1 MFKEK
6 NCRDCKF
13 RSPLFNLLSDNELD
27 LIDQKRFEVRF
38 RAGETIRKQGT
49 YLSHVIS
56 LNAGLAKLYLEG
68 IDNRNVILRIISPTN
83 FIGGPGLYVDQRH
96 HYSVTALVDS
106 VACFIEREVFKEI
119 IHLNKNFAAEF
130 IKDLSNNTLTTYN
143 RLINLTQ
150 KQIPGRMADALVY
163 LSDEIFKSKS
173 FKLLLSKQDLADLSG
188 MSKDSAVK
196 GLRSFKEEGIIDMNK
211 DLIEI
216 LDYETLK
223 KISKIG

>member
-1 MFKEK
+1 MVHEK

-13 RSPLFNLLSDNELD
+13 RSPLFNFLSEKEFD
-27 LIDQKRFEVRF
+27 LINQNRFEVKF
-38 RAGETIRKQGT
+38 KAGETIRKQGT

-56 LNAGLAKLYLEG
+56 LNKGLAKLYLEG

-96 HYSVTALVDS
+96 HYTVTALIES

-119 IHLNKNFAAEF
+119 IHSNRNFAEEF

-173 FKLLLSKQDLADLSG
+173 FKILLSKQDLADLSG
-188 MSKDSAVK
+188 MSKDSAVR

-211 DLIEI
+211 DLITL
-216 LDYETLK
+216 LDYEALK
-223 KISKIG
+223 KISRIG